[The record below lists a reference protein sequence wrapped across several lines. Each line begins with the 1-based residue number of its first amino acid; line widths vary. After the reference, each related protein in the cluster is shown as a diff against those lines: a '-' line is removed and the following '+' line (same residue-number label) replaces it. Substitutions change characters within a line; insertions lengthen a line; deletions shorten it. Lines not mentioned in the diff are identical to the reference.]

1 MGAAL
6 AQEEGA
12 RMINSIAA
20 KYKQYTNALDILL
33 VTSFLI
39 IVWQFFYEIGGSLAL
54 APPVPATVNAY
65 HMLATM
71 SFWVSAQ
78 NTISAFAL
86 AVLMEIFVGV
96 ALGIILGLNRLT
108 GDVVEPFLTSLYSIP
123 KLMFFPMITL
133 FFGIGLISEVCFG
146 ILQGIPSIILFTM
159 SAVKNIKPVY
169 VKTGKAMRLSPLQM
183 MLTVALPGAFPEIFT
198 GLRIGISSTL
208 IGVIVCEMFGSSAG
222 LGFMLMNAMQNNIV
236 VDLSSLTLILIL
248 FSIVLSSV
256 MILIDKRLHH
266 DS

>member
-1 MGAAL
+1 MIGA
-6 AQEEGA
+6 
-12 RMINSIAA
+12 ITA
-20 KYKQYTNALDILL
+20 KYKKHGHALDILL
-33 VTSFLI
+33 VTGFLI

-54 APPVPATVNAY
+54 APPVPATINAY
-65 HMLATM
+65 HMLATA

-86 AVLMEIFVGV
+86 AVCLEVIAGV
-96 ALGIILGLNRLT
+96 SLGILFGLNRMA
-108 GDVVEPFLTSLYSIP
+108 GDVVEPFLTSLYSVP

-133 FFGIGLISEVCFG
+133 FFGIGLISEVSFG

-169 VKTGKAMRLSPLQM
+169 VKTGKTMHLSTLQM
-183 MLTVALPGAFPEIFT
+183 MTTIALPGAFPEIFT
-198 GLRIGISSTL
+198 GLRIGIASTL

-222 LGFMLMNAMQNNIV
+222 LGFMLMNAMQNNVV

-248 FSIVLSSV
+248 FSIILSAVL
-256 MILIDKRLHH
+256 IFIDKRLHH
-266 DS
+266 HA